1 MDKTMK
7 KVVALCIILATV
19 LCGFAACKEPEPT
32 HIDYAASVKL
42 DMTSATAKE
51 EATVR
56 MLIDG
61 DTSHFD
67 VSKTV
72 SETGVLKARYLAINT
87 PETTGKVEPWGK
99 MAAAFTAEKLSGA
112 SSIILESDNGTW
124 NPDSTGDR
132 YLVWVWYKPEGA
144 SEYRNLNIE
153 ILQNGLAIASDAANN
168 RYGETCLA
176 AIEQA
181 EREDLYVH
189 STAKDPD
196 FYVGSAIPLTLRDL
210 RANIAD
216 YVDKRVTFEAV
227 VTKNSGGAGVYVE
240 AYDVETDMYNG
251 MYVYYGY
258 GLGGEGIEI
267 LSIGN
272 RVRIVGV
279 VSLFNGSYQ
288 ITDINYRVMRPNDP
302 NNVLQLDEEYHEAAY
317 AELDIN
323 TFLDGEVTVS
333 VGEDETKKLPYA
345 QMLLGSTVS
354 MKGLKV
360 LSVYTTTDPA
370 SSSVGAITLT
380 CELDGREITLRT
392 DVLTDENGA
401 TVTEDVFVG
410 KTIDVRGIVD
420 YYSDRD
426 IYQIKVLLYS
436 DITIKN

>member
-1 MDKTMK
+1 MK
-7 KVVALCIILATV
+7 KILALCLILATV
-19 LCGFAACKEPEPT
+19 LGGLIACSDPEPT

-42 DMTSATAKE
+42 DMSSSTVKE
-51 EATVR
+51 EATLR

-61 DTSHFD
+61 DTTHFD

-99 MAAAFTAEKLSGA
+99 KAAAFTAEKLSA
-112 SSIILESDNGTW
+112 ATSIILESDNGTW

-132 YLVWVWYKPEGA
+132 YLVWVWYKTEGDT
-144 SEYRNLNIE
+144 EYRNLNVE
-153 ILQNGLAIASDAANN
+153 ILQNGLAIASDSANN

-176 AIEQA
+176 AIAQA

-189 STAKDPD
+189 SASKDPD
-196 FYVGSAIPLTLRDL
+196 YYTGTAIPLTLREL

-216 YVDKRVTFEAV
+216 YADKRVTFEGV

-240 AYDVETDMYNG
+240 AYDAETDMYNG
-251 MYVYYGY
+251 VYVYYGY
-258 GLGGEGIEI
+258 GLSGEGIEI

-279 VSLFNGSYQ
+279 VSQFNGSYQ

-317 AELDIN
+317 AELDID
-323 TFLDGEVTVS
+323 TFLNGKVTVPA
-333 VGEDETKKLPYA
+333 GDDATKEVPYA
-345 QMLLGSTVS
+345 EMLLGTTVS
-354 MKGLKV
+354 MKGLEV
-360 LSVYTTTDPA
+360 VSVYTTTDPA

-380 CELDGREITLRT
+380 CMLDGEQITIRT

-426 IYQIKVLLYS
+426 VYQVKVLLYS

>member
-1 MDKTMK
+1 MK
-7 KVVALCIILATV
+7 RIIALCLVLATV
-19 LCGFAACKEPEPT
+19 LGGLIACSDPEPT

-42 DMTSATAKE
+42 DMSSSTVKE

-61 DTSHFD
+61 DTTHFD
-67 VSKTV
+67 VSKSV

-99 MAAAFTAEKLSGA
+99 KAAAFTAEKLSSA
-112 SSIILESDNGTW
+112 TSIILESDNGTW

-132 YLVWVWYKPEGA
+132 YLVWVWYKSEGD
-144 SEYRNLNIE
+144 SEYRNLNVE

-168 RYGETCLA
+168 RYGETCLS
-176 AIEQA
+176 AIAQA

-189 STAKDPD
+189 SANKDPE
-196 FYVGSAIPLTLRDL
+196 YYTGSAIPLTLREL

-216 YVDKRVTFEAV
+216 YADKRVTFEAV
-227 VTKNSGGAGVYVE
+227 VTKVSGAGVYVE
-240 AYDVETDMYNG
+240 AYDSETDMHNG
-251 MYVYYGY
+251 IYVYYAY
-258 GLGGEGIEI
+258 NLPGEGIEI

-279 VSLFNGSYQ
+279 VSEYHGTYQ
-288 ITDINYRVMRPNDP
+288 ITDIGYRVMRPNDP
-302 NNVLQLDEEYHEAAY
+302 NNVLKLDEEFHEAAY
-317 AELDIN
+317 AEVDID
-323 TFLDGEVTVS
+323 TFLDGKVTVPA
-333 VGEDETKKLPYA
+333 GDDETKELDYA
-345 QMLLGSTVS
+345 EMLLGTTVS
-354 MKGLKV
+354 FKDLEV
-360 LSVYTTTDPA
+360 VSVYTTTDPA

-380 CELDGREITLRT
+380 CELDGRQFTVRT
-392 DVLTDENGA
+392 EVLLDENGA
-401 TVTEDVFVG
+401 TVTEDEFVG

-426 IYQIKVLLYS
+426 VYQVKVLLYS

>member
-1 MDKTMK
+1 MK
-7 KVVALCIILATV
+7 KVVALCLILVTV
-19 LCGFAACKEPEPT
+19 LCGLAACKDPAPT

-42 DMTSATAKE
+42 DMTSATVKE

-87 PETTGKVEPWGK
+87 PEITGKVEPWGK

-168 RYGETCLA
+168 RYGGTCLA

-189 STAKDPD
+189 SSAKDPD
-196 FYVGSAIPLTLRDL
+196 YYTGTAIPLTLREL
-210 RANIAD
+210 RTNIDD
-216 YVDKRVTFEAV
+216 YADKRVTFEGV
-227 VTKNSGGAGVYVE
+227 VTKNSGAGVYVE
-240 AYDVETDMYNG
+240 SYDAETDMYNG
-251 MYVYYGY
+251 IYVYYGY
-258 GLGGEGIEI
+258 GLSGEGMEI

-279 VSLFNGSYQ
+279 VSQFNGTYQ

-302 NNVLQLDEEYHEAAY
+302 NNVLKLDEEYHEAAY
-317 AELDIN
+317 APIDID
-323 TFLDGEVTVS
+323 TFLDGKITVVTDDEVL
-333 VGEDETKKLPYA
+333 EFPYA
-345 QMLLGSTVS
+345 QMALGTTVE
-354 MKGLKV
+354 MRDLKV
-360 LSVYTTTDPA
+360 VRTHTTTDPA

-380 CELDGREITLRT
+380 CEVDGREISIRT
-392 DVLTDENGA
+392 DVLKDEDGA
-401 TVTEDVFVG
+401 TVTADLFAG

-420 YYSDRD
+420 YYSDFD
-426 IYQIKVLLYS
+426 LYQIKVLLLH

>member
-1 MDKTMK
+1 MK
-7 KVVALCIILATV
+7 KIIALSLILATV
-19 LCGFAACKEPEPT
+19 LCGLAACGDPEPE

-42 DMTSATAKE
+42 DMSAATLKE

-67 VSKTV
+67 VPKSV

-99 MAAAFTAEKLSGA
+99 KAAAFTAEKLSTA

-189 STAKDPD
+189 SSIKDPD
-196 FYVGSAIPLTLRDL
+196 YYTGTAIPLTLREL

-216 YVDKRVTFEAV
+216 YTDMRVTFEGV
-227 VTKNSGGAGVYVE
+227 VTKNSGAGVYVE
-240 AYDVETDMYNG
+240 SYDAETDMYNG
-251 MYVYYGY
+251 IYVYYGY
-258 GLGGEGIEI
+258 GLSGEGIEI

-279 VSLFNGSYQ
+279 VSQFNGTYQ

-302 NNVLQLDEEYHEAAY
+302 NNVLKLDEEVHEAAY
-317 AELDIN
+317 AEIDAA
-323 TFLDGEVTVS
+323 TFLDGKVTVIT
-333 VGEDETKKLPYA
+333 GDDEAKELPFA
-345 QMLLGSTVS
+345 QMALGTTVE
-354 MKGLKV
+354 MRNLKV
-360 LSVYTTTDPA
+360 VRTHTTTDPA

-380 CELDGREITLRT
+380 CEVDGREISIRT
-392 DVLTDENGA
+392 DVLKDENGA
-401 TVTEDVFVG
+401 TVTADLFAG
-410 KTIDVRGIVD
+410 KTIDARGIVD
-420 YYSDRD
+420 YYSDFD
-426 IYQIKVLLYS
+426 QYQIKVLLLD